1 MHASVCD
8 VMMIPDSSV
17 VKSLTMSVTTTGLEL
32 DDSTGGSVKI
42 ELLEHSI
49 LLYVNERRMPSCQ
62 SKSVQTCNSSS
73 VTNEKESEYSVYG

>member
-17 VKSLTMSVTTTGLEL
+17 VKSLTTSVTTTGLEL

-49 LLYVNERRMPSCQ
+49 LLYVNERRTCMPSCQ
-62 SKSVQTCNSSS
+62 SKSV
-73 VTNEKESEYSVYG
+73 